1 MESKASV
8 IIPTIWRSPYLR
20 FLLIALQETSRV
32 DEIILI
38 DNAPKDSKFKATK
51 YSKVVS
57 IQEKTNTYV
66 NPAWNKGVR
75 LAKNEQ
81 VMICNDD
88 LVADVAVML
97 DAFEKIECDFLG
109 LSHNSWTGK
118 GFEEG
123 KLHKGHCIGKGWGC
137 LFTFK
142 KESWKPIPEDL
153 KIYSGDKYLAQGSV
167 TYQVDVPIIGS
178 IGKSSKSREME
189 SIRKLDMK
197 RFAEK
202 YKHIKL

>member
-1 MESKASV
+1 MESRASV

-20 FLLIALQETSRV
+20 FLLMVLQKEERV
-32 DEIILI
+32 DEIVLI
-38 DNAPKDSKFKATK
+38 DNAPKDRGFDINK
-51 YSKVVS
+51 YSKVLL
-57 IQEKTNTYV
+57 IEEENNTYV

-81 VMICNDD
+81 IVVCNDD
-88 LVADVAVML
+88 LVTDITVML
-97 DAFEKIECDFLG
+97 DAFEQIECDFLG

-118 GFEEG
+118 AFEEG
-123 KLHKGHCIGKGWGC
+123 KLREGHCIGKGWGC
-137 LFTFK
+137 LFTFR
-142 KESWKPIPEDL
+142 KENWKPIPEDL

-167 TYQVDVPIIGS
+167 NYQVDVPIIGS

-197 RFAEK
+197 TFARK
-202 YKHIKL
+202 YKI